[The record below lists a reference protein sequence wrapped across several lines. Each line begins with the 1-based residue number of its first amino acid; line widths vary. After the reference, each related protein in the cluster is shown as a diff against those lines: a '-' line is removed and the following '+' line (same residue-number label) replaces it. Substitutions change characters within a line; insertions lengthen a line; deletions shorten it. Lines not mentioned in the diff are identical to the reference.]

1 MFHFCLRKP
10 KDFIAHLSCV
20 KTDLT
25 TANMTYLTLENSIA
39 DLVYFAKTVEL
50 PFDKGGKSNA
60 DNAPWVLMGGS
71 YSGALTAWTARI
83 SPGTFWAYSASSAPV
98 EAISD
103 YWAYFVPPEEG
114 MPKNCSKDVN
124 LVINYIDKVLTTCS
138 EMEQYKLKKMFGL
151 ESVEHNTDFA
161 AALLN
166 GPWLWQGNQFD
177 PEFSEGFFLWCDY
190 IENSVNQT
198 DKAKLP
204 GAEGVGLE
212 KALEGFATWSKDYF
226 FQTIVPTR
234 MDTTPAST
242 ISSV

>member
-1 MFHFCLRKP
+1 
-10 KDFIAHLSCV
+10 
-20 KTDLT
+20 
-25 TANMTYLTLENSIA
+25 
-39 DLVYFAKTVEL
+39 
-50 PFDKGGKSNA
+50 
-60 DNAPWVLMGGS
+60 MGGS

-83 SPGTFWAYSASSAPV
+83 SPGTFWAYAASSAPV

-124 LVINYIDKVLTTCS
+124 LVINYIDNVLTTCS
-138 EMEQYKLKKMFGL
+138 DMEQYKLKKMFGL
-151 ESVEHNTDFA
+151 ESLEHNTDFA

-177 PEFSEGFFLWCDY
+177 PDFSEGFFLWCDY

-212 KALEGFATWSKDYF
+212 KALEGFAKWSKDYF
-226 FQTIVPTR
+226 FPDYCADTYGYYTGKHNFECLNTYNKSSPIFTDTSLANTGDRQWNWILCDWPLGYWQVGSPKDSPTTLASKIVQPEYNIR
-234 MDTTPAST
+234 QW
-242 ISSV
+242 